1 MTVKILEQISLH
13 VCLLPVITT
22 CCKATLAWT
31 NLIKGNET
39 DNG

>member
-1 MTVKILEQISLH
+1 MTVKTLEQTSLH
-13 VCLLPVITT
+13 VCLLPVITLEV
-22 CCKATLAWT
+22 TLVWT